1 MKKFLSVLMA
11 TCICATMVGCSKSGE
26 PSEIDSSS
34 SASFESDET
43 TVKYQPSDEIINADF
58 PSGLVQ
64 IGDEIFHIG
73 GFVTVKE
80 VCEQLKGKYTYE
92 EQFYDREYDL
102 KNRAVLHMTGVED
115 ENLKIYLEYISPAQD
130 EEKIVPNCVVMEI
143 YPDNA
148 YTSSNMWLPTG
159 IPYVGE
165 ADRLEEICAV
175 FDAKGYK
182 DVTDEVEGK
191 GFMNEGFANNVGCY
205 ITNYLD
211 MYSIFSVELE
221 GVNLR
226 GVTPTTTLELF
237 HRQDSEKS
245 SFSYGNYIAFWEEAL
260 ERIGYWKS
268 ALR

>member
-11 TCICATMVGCSKSGE
+11 ACICVTMVGCSKSGA
-26 PSEIDSSS
+26 PFEIDSSS
-34 SASFESDET
+34 SASAESEET
-43 TVKYQPSDEIINADF
+43 AVKYQPSDEIINADF

-73 GFVTVKE
+73 GFMTVKE

-92 EQFYDREYDL
+92 EQFYDREFDL
-102 KNRAVLHMTGVED
+102 KNRAVLFMTGVED
-115 ENLKIYLEYISPAQD
+115 ENLEIYLEYISPAQGV
-130 EEKIVPNCVVMEI
+130 ENTVPNCIVMGVS
-143 YPDNA
+143 PDNA

-159 IPYVGE
+159 IPYIGE
-165 ADRLEEICAV
+165 ADRKEAICAM
-175 FDAKGYK
+175 FDAEGYK
-182 DVTDEVEGK
+182 DITDETDGK
-191 GFMNEGFANNVGCY
+191 DFMNEAFADNVGCY

-221 GVNLR
+221 GTNLR
-226 GVTPTTTLELF
+226 GVTSTTTLKLF
-237 HRQDSEKS
+237 HRTDSETS
-245 SFSYGNYIAFWEEAL
+245 SFSYGNYVAYWQEAF